1 MSRSLNKVQL
11 IGRLGGDPQM
21 RYTQTGLAVTTFSLA
36 TNRQWQGKD
45 GEMREETDW
54 HTIVAW
60 DRLAQIC
67 NEHLTKGR
75 LVYIEGRLQ
84 TRSWE
89 QDGQTRYKTEIVA
102 LDMLILDSRAGALPH
117 DEDAEIEQPVAVA
130 AASRET
136 AARREAKPVPVA
148 AQRRAPSRTEDET
161 DPDDLPF

>member
-67 NEHLTKGR
+67 SEHLTKGR

-102 LDMLILDSRAGALPH
+102 LDMLILDSRGGTLPR
-117 DEDAEIEQPVAVA
+117 DEDVEAPEPVAVA
-130 AASRET
+130 ARESAGRRDDRPL
-136 AARREAKPVPVA
+136 AAV
-148 AQRRAPSRTEDET
+148 AQRRGQARTEDET